1 MKLPCSVIQD
11 LLPLYAE
18 DLTSDVSKT
27 LVEEHLPA
35 CEDCRKRLEEL
46 KAPPPALPPE
56 AVPMQQV
63 KKLLRKQTLAAIL
76 LVFFLT
82 TALSLVVLGHMTA
95 PEPVD
100 SNAVAFY
107 ENNNG
112 FFSFRITHSAP
123 AGTKLQMDYFTDEN
137 GRNCVAI
144 SPYISP
150 WLRIFG
156 KNTDGTII
164 TTDRGNLDLAY
175 YCNQRKGG
183 TLQMLYPM
191 RIEPNLGAALPRL
204 TLNYYLFASFALAVV
219 FSFILRIQHNKN
231 SGLPFLY
238 LALVFICY
246 VAAHLLMKGL
256 DGSSYF
262 LLQDLAFILL
272 TAAALFGAA
281 CTALTLYRLRKDK

>member
-100 SNAVAFY
+100 SNAVTFY

-112 FFSFRITHSAP
+112 VFSFRITHSAP

-150 WLRIFG
+150 WLRIF
-156 KNTDGTII
+156 
-164 TTDRGNLDLAY
+164 
-175 YCNQRKGG
+175 
-183 TLQMLYPM
+183 
-191 RIEPNLGAALPRL
+191 
-204 TLNYYLFASFALAVV
+204 V
-219 FSFILRIQHNKN
+219 F
-231 SGLPFLY
+231 
-238 LALVFICY
+238 
-246 VAAHLLMKGL
+246 
-256 DGSSYF
+256 
-262 LLQDLAFILL
+262 
-272 TAAALFGAA
+272 
-281 CTALTLYRLRKDK
+281 